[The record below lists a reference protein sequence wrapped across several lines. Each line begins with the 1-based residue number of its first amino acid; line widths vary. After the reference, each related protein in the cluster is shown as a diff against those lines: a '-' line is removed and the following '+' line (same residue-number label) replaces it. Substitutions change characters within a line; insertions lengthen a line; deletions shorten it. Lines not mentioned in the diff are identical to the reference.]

1 MNTEQVFFGMSV
13 GVLLGLFL
21 FLWVNEI
28 GRDECEKH
36 LPRTQKCV
44 KVWVPQPVPSTEKE
58 AA

>member
-1 MNTEQVFFGMSV
+1 MNAEQVFFGVSI
-13 GVLLGLFL
+13 GVLLGLFV
-21 FLWVNEI
+21 FLGVHEI

-44 KVWVPQPVPSTEKE
+44 KVWVPQPVPSTVKE